1 MENLKESNRINQT
14 VPGNGSGQSIS
25 PALFKRT
32 LLVIATIILCNI
44 SFAQLNERYHELIE
58 DAENLSEKGKYYKSG
73 QKYSEA
79 FIISENNPLSFVDR
93 YRAAKAWI
101 RAGETDSAFVQLFIF
116 SHEIFSKE
124 TINNATIL
132 GLYSYYDHI
141 LSDTNLRSLHTD
153 GRWDEVLETMKKN
166 KEKVDDRLDMGMV
179 LLLEPIFEEDQA
191 CRGLAMK
198 AEEEFG
204 RNSEEWLLAF
214 KIMREKDSIHLVIVE
229 NILNERGWPGP
240 EVIGYT
246 GNLCLWL
253 VIQHSDKE
261 TQEKYI
267 QMMRDAVEKGN
278 ARSDELAL
286 LEDRLAL
293 RQGRKQIYGS
303 QLGYDPEKGK
313 TTYVSPL
320 IDPDNVDIRR
330 AGVGLNTLQEYLSE
344 NYGMNWNAKRYKKK
358 LPEIEEIDE
367 RLKAFIEP

>member
-1 MENLKESNRINQT
+1 
-14 VPGNGSGQSIS
+14 
-25 PALFKRT
+25 
-32 LLVIATIILCNI
+32 
-44 SFAQLNERYHELIE
+44 
-58 DAENLSEKGKYYKSG
+58 
-73 QKYSEA
+73 
-79 FIISENNPLSFVDR
+79 
-93 YRAAKAWI
+93 
-101 RAGETDSAFVQLFIF
+101 
-116 SHEIFSKE
+116 
-124 TINNATIL
+124 
-132 GLYSYYDHI
+132 
-141 LSDTNLRSLHTD
+141 
-153 GRWDEVLETMKKN
+153 
-166 KEKVDDRLDMGMV
+166 
-179 LLLEPIFEEDQA
+179 
-191 CRGLAMK
+191 MK

-303 QLGYDPEKGK
+303 QLGYDRSHRCFYHK
-313 TTYVSPL
+313 
-320 IDPDNVDIRR
+320 
-330 AGVGLNTLQEYLSE
+330 
-344 NYGMNWNAKRYKKK
+344 
-358 LPEIEEIDE
+358 
-367 RLKAFIEP
+367 